1 VLTVLTFEE
10 IKQILK
16 ESPLAVLLSPKELE
30 AETIRIKSIL
40 DGTVNNLEEFDEE
53 VNHAC

>member
-1 VLTVLTFEE
+1 VLTFEE

-40 DGTVNNLEEFDEE
+40 DGTVNNLEEFEEE
-53 VNHAC
+53 VNHA